1 MSNRRKFNLGDIR
14 RKLTE
19 GQCGA
24 EDAPEPSHKRPEGS
38 SFHGNLHGTPPPS
51 FIPGVDEG
59 EEPSGSELPGQPV
72 VGRKKQAFYGSSI
85 SSGNRPDP
93 GDKLP
98 DRESAQ
104 SVPGRSIPAAVERD
118 EPKRQPV
125 PPAIPPVQADL
136 PDDEK
141 EDEEAFDLHKYVG
154 IILRRKHVVAF
165 VTFIALMLSAYRY
178 FKSDAYF
185 VANARLLFRPD
196 DKSLIDDHQVYRY
209 WGDREKQF
217 STHLE
222 LLRSHTVLTM
232 VAENLGDRI
241 KVDEI
246 ARALTIEQGE
256 TGGEKNDIVELSF
269 RHRDAETARDVLNEL
284 CRSYIEYRRNV
295 NAQEITRLVGKFEFQ
310 IDKIQ
315 TDLSSRESALREFKE
330 VNRMVELSNETSVT
344 IRKLADMEMSLQQT
358 QMSLLENRERLTELS
373 SHIAKQELDIVQ
385 SATYEDPFRNRIA
398 ELELELN
405 TLASEYSP
413 EHFKVRMIRQQID
426 NLKAATADS
435 MTREAAS
442 RTLVKNPIRES
453 LQQQYIDL
461 SIEKSALEAKR
472 IAQERLT
479 EKLNQEL
486 MRLPAIEQ
494 RFAYLQRE
502 TESLLQTLRM
512 LKDKYEEAKIRR
524 DSEESDL
531 KILEFAQTP
540 GTSISNVTIM
550 DIVVGMLAGIVMGI
564 GLALLLE
571 YLDQTLKEPSSVE
584 KSLGLPLLGIVPFIE
599 ADNAILEQSA
609 DLSKTALEPFRAL
622 RANIKHI
629 AASHHLRTFIICSA
643 IKGEGKTTLAAN
655 LGITFALDGKK
666 VILVDADLRRSQ
678 AHTLFGIAK
687 ETGLSDYLG
696 GAASIDD
703 IVKKTR
709 FGNMFVVTS
718 GERPQNPAEL
728 LGTVRLD
735 RLISELRERGD
746 IVIFDSPALLP
757 VSDTI
762 TMAPKMDG
770 VLFVVRTFWTPL
782 KAAKQALNQL
792 ERINS
797 RLFGGILNGASHAGK
812 YPYYYGYYGY
822 YSYKYTYEEDGQKP
836 FSLREAGLRIERSAK
851 ESLLSIRF
859 GVPKY
864 ISSLSRGIGRIA
876 KRRFFRL
883 LVICLLL
890 VTGARMMVGR
900 NAPGTSEEAY
910 VYLGS
915 ENGTARPDAA
925 EGVGG
930 NRAFANGPIAGP
942 SSGTMDG
949 CDGQDIGSGALD
961 AVVRDWF
968 EAFSERRLDS
978 YLSFYDTAQFRF
990 PDGGF
995 AEWSAVTSDLFNSET
1010 GSTEGRVVLDTILT
1024 LGTDN
1029 MSVKLQVCYTALTA
1043 SDSISGCT
1051 AVTWACRRDS
1061 WRIIYQKI
1069 ISSKLSGATPGRRY
1083 EE

>member
-1 MSNRRKFNLGDIR
+1 MSNSRKFNLGDIR

-19 GQCGA
+19 GQNRAPDGSESERERPA
-24 EDAPEPSHKRPEGS
+24 EPPSHRKS
-38 SFHGNLHGTPPPS
+38 PPQPAPFFFS
-51 FIPGVDEG
+51 GVDAG
-59 EEPSGSELPGQPV
+59 GGPFASKLPGQPV
-72 VGRKKQAFYGSSI
+72 VGRKLPASCESST
-85 SSGNRPDP
+85 SSVNVPSVSDTP
-93 GDKLP
+93 PNTDSAEPAP
-98 DRESAQ
+98 DRTLNATVESD
-104 SVPGRSIPAAVERD
+104 AAI
-118 EPKRQPV
+118 RQPV
-125 PPAIPPVQADL
+125 PPAIPPMQTDGS
-136 PDDEK
+136 DDGE
-141 EDEEAFDLHKYVG
+141 EDEEEFDFHRYVG

-165 VTFIALMLSAYRY
+165 VTVIALMLSAYRY
-178 FKSDAYF
+178 LKSDAYF
-185 VANARLLFRPD
+185 IANARLLFRPD
-196 DKSLIDDHQVYRY
+196 NKNLIDDHQIYRY

-222 LLRSHTVLTM
+222 LLRSNTVLAM
-232 VAENLGDRI
+232 VAENLDGRI
-241 KVDEI
+241 KVEEI
-246 ARALTIEQGE
+246 GRALTTEQGE
-256 TGGEKNDIVELSF
+256 TAGEKNDIVELSF
-269 RHRDAETARDVLNEL
+269 RHKDAEMARDVLNEL

-295 NAQEITRLVGKFEFQ
+295 NAQEVTRLIGKFEFQ

-330 VNRMVELSNETSVT
+330 VNRMVELSDETSVT

-358 QMSLLENRERLTELS
+358 QMSLLENRERLAELS
-373 SHIAKQELDIVQ
+373 GHIAKQELDIVQ

-442 RTLVKNPIRES
+442 RTFVKNPIRES

-472 IAQERLT
+472 TAQEKLT
-479 EKLNQEL
+479 ERLNQEL
-486 MRLPAIEQ
+486 LRLPAIEQ

-531 KILEFAQTP
+531 KVLELAQTP
-540 GTSISNVTIM
+540 TTSISNVTVM
-550 DIVVGMLAGIVMGI
+550 DIVVGVLAGIFMGI

-599 ADNAILEQSA
+599 ADNAVLEQGA
-609 DLSKTALEPFRAL
+609 DLSKAALEPFRAL

-629 AASHHLRTFIICSA
+629 AASHNLRTFIICSA

-678 AHTLFGIAK
+678 AHSLFGIAK
-687 ETGLSDYLG
+687 ETGLSDYLR

-703 IVKKTR
+703 IVKKTK

-718 GERPQNPAEL
+718 GERPHNPAEL

-735 RLISELRERGD
+735 QLIRELRERSD

-762 TMAPKMDG
+762 SMAPKMDG
-770 VLFVVRTFWTPL
+770 VLFVVRTFWTPI

-797 RLFGGILNGASHAGK
+797 RLFGGVLNGASHAGK

-822 YSYKYTYEEDGQKP
+822 YSYKYTYEEDAKRP
-836 FSLREAGLRIERSAK
+836 FSLREAGLHIERSAK
-851 ESLLSIRF
+851 ESLVSLRF
-859 GVPKY
+859 AVPKY
-864 ISSLSRGIGRIA
+864 ISAFGRGIGRLA
-876 KRRFFRL
+876 KRRLFWL

-890 VTGARMMVGR
+890 FIGARMMVGR
-900 NAPGTSEEAY
+900 NATGSSDDTCI
-910 VYLGS
+910 YLGS
-915 ENGTARPDAA
+915 ENGTVRFDAT

-930 NRAFANGPIAGP
+930 NSAFANGPTAGP
-942 SSGTMDG
+942 VSGAIDRCG
-949 CDGQDIGSGALD
+949 GQDIGSGVLNG
-961 AVVRDWF
+961 VVRDWF
-968 EAFSERRLDS
+968 EAFSQRRLDS
-978 YLSFYDTAQFRF
+978 YLSFYDTELFHFA
-990 PDGGF
+990 DGGF
-995 AEWSAVTSDLFNSET
+995 AEWSAVTSDLFKGET
-1010 GSTEGRVVLDTILT
+1010 GMTDGRIVLDTILT
-1024 LGTDN
+1024 LGTD
-1029 MSVKLQVCYTALTA
+1029 SLSAKLQVCYTAFTV

-1051 AVTWACRRDS
+1051 AVTWACRGNN
-1061 WRIIYQKI
+1061 WRIIHQKTTSI
-1069 ISSKLSGATPGRRY
+1069 MPSGSTPGGAF
-1083 EE
+1083 